1 MGLAVLFAATA
12 RAEDKPT
19 CTAAIF
25 DAGQVQAVLDG
36 RTVRLA
42 DGRTVR
48 LAGIELSQPDEADSR
63 ANNAK
68 LALEHLVL
76 DRQISLM
83 RLGPETD
90 RYGRVVALVALP
102 PALPGQAIQHE
113 MLAQGHARV
122 AANIADFAC
131 AASLLGSEKAARAR
145 GLGLWANPYYVM
157 RNAEDPAG
165 VLAVR
170 GRFAVVEGKVLS
182 VRESG
187 GTIYVNFGRRW
198 SDDFTVTVPKRNER
212 SFTAAGMPLKK
223 LAGQHVRVRGLIEER
238 GGPWIEAALPAQ
250 IEIAERGHD

>member
-1 MGLAVLFAATA
+1 MRRPESRSLRYRLALGLALAMPFAATA

-25 DAGQVQAVLDG
+25 GTGQVQAVLDG

-68 LALEHLVL
+68 LALEHLVF

-102 PALPGQAIQHE
+102 SASSDQAVQHE

-122 AANIADFAC
+122 AVNIAVFAC
-131 AASLLGSEKAARAR
+131 AASVLG
-145 GLGLWANPYYVM
+145 
-157 RNAEDPAG
+157 
-165 VLAVR
+165 
-170 GRFAVVEGKVLS
+170 
-182 VRESG
+182 
-187 GTIYVNFGRRW
+187 
-198 SDDFTVTVPKRNER
+198 
-212 SFTAAGMPLKK
+212 
-223 LAGQHVRVRGLIEER
+223 
-238 GGPWIEAALPAQ
+238 
-250 IEIAERGHD
+250 